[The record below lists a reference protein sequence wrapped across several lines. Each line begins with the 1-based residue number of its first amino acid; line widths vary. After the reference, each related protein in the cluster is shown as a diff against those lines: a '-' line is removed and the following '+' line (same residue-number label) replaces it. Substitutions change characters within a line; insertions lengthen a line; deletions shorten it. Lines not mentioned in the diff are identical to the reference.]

1 MGAVATAETAETSS
15 PSARTRSS
23 KPRAVAAGAIMRAS
37 WPPPTTPITGKVT
50 SPSLPK
56 TSREPG
62 FWGLASAGTVP
73 GRGFRTRAPG
83 ARRRVGREPPERPLR
98 ADSLETALKWAF
110 GPMADSSRRPR
121 RVMITTLNE
130 RMRGLA
136 SLFWREVA
144 KFGAV
149 GGIAFIIDNGL
160 TFYLMHGPMTDSE
173 AKARFFG
180 ATVATV
186 FSWIANRFWT
196 FRHRRQANV
205 LREFVMFLIINGIG
219 IGISTGLTAVAKYGM
234 GVTDK
239 NMLFLAGVVGILVAT
254 VVRFFAYRFLVFNQ
268 ELDAEPEVSHDHAII
283 ERHPHSQP
291 VATSAVRERVN
302 DSELPGPPS

>member
-1 MGAVATAETAETSS
+1 
-15 PSARTRSS
+15 
-23 KPRAVAAGAIMRAS
+23 
-37 WPPPTTPITGKVT
+37 
-50 SPSLPK
+50 
-56 TSREPG
+56 
-62 FWGLASAGTVP
+62 
-73 GRGFRTRAPG
+73 
-83 ARRRVGREPPERPLR
+83 
-98 ADSLETALKWAF
+98 
-110 GPMADSSRRPR
+110 
-121 RVMITTLNE
+121 MITTLNE

-180 ATVATV
+180 ASVATV

-205 LREFVMFLIINGIG
+205 LREFVMFVIINGIG

-268 ELDAEPEVSHDHAII
+268 ELDAEPEFSHDHEII
-283 ERHPHSQP
+283 ERHPHMPHDNQTGAGVSR
-291 VATSAVRERVN
+291 TAVREAVR
-302 DSELPGPPS
+302 DPELPGPPA